1 MIDKKVIIMKCN
13 NCGCDNPDDAK
24 YCRVCGNVLQ
34 LESFFERLSEL
45 GFMPTTMIT
54 LKSSLGATLLLY
66 LLEIL
71 FIIGCFMVIGG
82 ILAFLDQPVL
92 SGNAC
97 SAFIALGG
105 FVCSFFIAYV
115 SFKYKLF
122 DKSFPNRYAKSE
134 LLKEADYIQVDF
146 VNDDDYTFIVKNKK
160 FGVYSVRRYEIQL
173 PAIYDWLSWKIE
185 GQILNVRQN
194 GRQYIMDIYGN
205 ELK

>member
-1 MIDKKVIIMKCN
+1 MKCN

-66 LLEIL
+66 LLELL
-71 FIIGCFMVIGG
+71 FIIGCLMVIAG
-82 ILAFLDQPVL
+82 IVNFFVRRD
-92 SGNAC
+92 SG
-97 SAFIALGG
+97 FVYVALGG
-105 FVCSFFIAYV
+105 FVCSFVIAYV
-115 SFKYKLF
+115 SFKCKLL
-122 DKSFPNRYAKSE
+122 DKSFPNRYVKSR
-134 LLKEADYIQVDF
+134 LLKETDYIQLDF
-146 VNDDDYTFIVKNKK
+146 VNDDDYAFIVKNKK

>member
-1 MIDKKVIIMKCN
+1 MIDRKVIIMKCN

-54 LKSSLGATLLLY
+54 LKGSLGATLLLY

-71 FIIGCFMVIGG
+71 FIIGCFMVIAG
-82 ILAFLDQPVL
+82 IVNFFVRRD
-92 SGNAC
+92 SG
-97 SAFIALGG
+97 FVFVALGG
-105 FVCSFFIAYV
+105 FVCSFVIAYV

-122 DKSFPNRYAKSE
+122 DKSFPNRYVKSE
-134 LLKEADYIQVDF
+134 LLKEADYIQLDF
-146 VNDDDYTFIVKNKK
+146 VNDDDYAFIVKNKK

>member
-1 MIDKKVIIMKCN
+1 MIDRKVIIMKCN

-66 LLEIL
+66 LLELL
-71 FIIGCFMVIGG
+71 FIIGCLMVIAG
-82 ILAFLDQPVL
+82 IVNFFVRRD
-92 SGNAC
+92 SG
-97 SAFIALGG
+97 FVFVALGG
-105 FVCSFFIAYV
+105 FVCSFVIAYV

-122 DKSFPNRYAKSE
+122 DKSFPNRYVKSR
-134 LLKEADYIQVDF
+134 LLKEADYIQLDF
-146 VNDDDYTFIVKNKK
+146 VNDDDYAFIVKNKK

>member
-1 MIDKKVIIMKCN
+1 
-13 NCGCDNPDDAK
+13 
-24 YCRVCGNVLQ
+24 
-34 LESFFERLSEL
+34 
-45 GFMPTTMIT
+45 MPTTMIT
-54 LKSSLGATLLLY
+54 LKGSLGATLLLY

>member
-1 MIDKKVIIMKCN
+1 MIDRKVIIMKCN

-54 LKSSLGATLLLY
+54 LKGSLGATLLLY
-66 LLEIL
+66 LLELL
-71 FIIGCFMVIGG
+71 FIIGCLMVIAG
-82 ILAFLDQPVL
+82 IVNFFVRRD
-92 SGNAC
+92 SG
-97 SAFIALGG
+97 FVYVALGG
-105 FVCSFFIAYV
+105 FVCSFVIAYV
-115 SFKYKLF
+115 SFKCKLL
-122 DKSFPNRYAKSE
+122 DKSFPNRYVKSR
-134 LLKEADYIQVDF
+134 LLKETDYIQLDF
-146 VNDDDYTFIVKNKK
+146 VNDDDYAFIVKNKK

>member
-1 MIDKKVIIMKCN
+1 MIDRKVIIMKCN

-34 LESFFERLSEL
+34 LESFFEKLSEL

-54 LKSSLGATLLLY
+54 LKGSLGATLLLY
-66 LLEIL
+66 LLEFL
-71 FIIGCFMVIGG
+71 FVIGCLMAIGG
-82 ILAFLDQPVL
+82 IVNFFVRRD
-92 SGNAC
+92 SG
-97 SAFIALGG
+97 FVFVALGG
-105 FVCSFFIAYV
+105 FVCSFVIAYV

-122 DKSFPNRYAKSE
+122 DKSFPNRYVKSE
-134 LLKEADYIQVDF
+134 LLKEADYIQLDF
-146 VNDDDYTFIVKNKK
+146 VNDDDYIFIVKNKK

>member
-1 MIDKKVIIMKCN
+1 MIDRKVIIMKCN

-54 LKSSLGATLLLY
+54 LKGSLGATLLLY

-71 FIIGCFMVIGG
+71 FIIGCFMVIAG
-82 ILAFLDQPVL
+82 IVNFFVRRD
-92 SGNAC
+92 SG
-97 SAFIALGG
+97 FVFVALGG
-105 FVCSFFIAYV
+105 FVCSFVIAYV

-122 DKSFPNRYAKSE
+122 DKSFPNRYVKSK
-134 LLKEADYIQVDF
+134 LLKEADYIQLDF
-146 VNDDDYTFIVKNKK
+146 VNDDDYIFIVKNKK

-185 GQILNVRQN
+185 GQILNVQQN

>member
-1 MIDKKVIIMKCN
+1 MIDRKVIIMKSN

-66 LLEIL
+66 LLEFL
-71 FIIGCFMVIGG
+71 FVIGCLMAIGG
-82 ILAFLDQPVL
+82 IVNFFVRRD
-92 SGNAC
+92 SG
-97 SAFIALGG
+97 FVFVALGG
-105 FVCSFFIAYV
+105 FVCSFVIAYV

-122 DKSFPNRYAKSE
+122 DKSFPNRYVKSE
-134 LLKEADYIQVDF
+134 LLKEADYIQLDF

-185 GQILNVRQN
+185 GQILNVQQN

>member
-1 MIDKKVIIMKCN
+1 MIDRKVIIMKCN

-34 LESFFERLSEL
+34 LESFFEKLSEL

-54 LKSSLGATLLLY
+54 LKGSLGATLLLY
-66 LLEIL
+66 LLELL
-71 FIIGCFMVIGG
+71 FIIGCLMVIAG
-82 ILAFLDQPVL
+82 IVNFFVRRD
-92 SGNAC
+92 SG
-97 SAFIALGG
+97 FVFVALGG
-105 FVCSFFIAYV
+105 FVCSFVIAYV
-115 SFKYKLF
+115 SFKCKLL
-122 DKSFPNRYAKSE
+122 DKSFPNRYVKSR
-134 LLKEADYIQVDF
+134 LLKETDYIQLDF
-146 VNDDDYTFIVKNKK
+146 VNDDDYAFIVKNKK

-185 GQILNVRQN
+185 GQILNVQQN

>member
-1 MIDKKVIIMKCN
+1 MIDRKVIIMKCN

-34 LESFFERLSEL
+34 LESFFEKLSEL
-45 GFMPTTMIT
+45 GFMPTTMIP
-54 LKSSLGATLLLY
+54 LKGSLGATLLLY
-66 LLEIL
+66 LLELL
-71 FIIGCFMVIGG
+71 FIIGCLMVIAG
-82 ILAFLDQPVL
+82 IVNFFVRRD
-92 SGNAC
+92 SG
-97 SAFIALGG
+97 FVFVALGG
-105 FVCSFFIAYV
+105 FVCSFVIAYV
-115 SFKYKLF
+115 SFKCKLL
-122 DKSFPNRYAKSE
+122 DKSFPNRYVKSR
-134 LLKEADYIQVDF
+134 LLKETDYIQLDF
-146 VNDDDYTFIVKNKK
+146 VNDDDYAFIVKNKK

>member
-1 MIDKKVIIMKCN
+1 MIDRKVIIMKCN

-34 LESFFERLSEL
+34 LESFFEKLSEL

-54 LKSSLGATLLLY
+54 LKGSLGATLLLY
-66 LLEIL
+66 LLELL
-71 FIIGCFMVIGG
+71 FIIGCLMVIAG
-82 ILAFLDQPVL
+82 IVNFFVRRD
-92 SGNAC
+92 SG
-97 SAFIALGG
+97 FVFVALGG
-105 FVCSFFIAYV
+105 FVCSFVIAYV
-115 SFKYKLF
+115 SFTCKLL
-122 DKSFPNRYAKSE
+122 DKSFPNRYVKSR
-134 LLKEADYIQVDF
+134 LLKETDYIQLDF
-146 VNDDDYTFIVKNKK
+146 VNDDDYAFIVKNKK

>member
-1 MIDKKVIIMKCN
+1 VIDRKVIIMKCN

-34 LESFFERLSEL
+34 LESFFEKLSEL

-54 LKSSLGATLLLY
+54 LKGSLGATLLLY
-66 LLEIL
+66 LLELL
-71 FIIGCFMVIGG
+71 FIIGCLMVIAG
-82 ILAFLDQPVL
+82 IVNFFVRRD
-92 SGNAC
+92 SG
-97 SAFIALGG
+97 FVYVALGG
-105 FVCSFFIAYV
+105 FVCSFVIAYV
-115 SFKYKLF
+115 SFKCKLL
-122 DKSFPNRYAKSE
+122 DKSFPNRYVKSR
-134 LLKEADYIQVDF
+134 LLKETDYIQLDF
-146 VNDDDYTFIVKNKK
+146 VNDDDYAFIVKNKK

>member
-54 LKSSLGATLLLY
+54 LKGSLGATLLLY
-66 LLEIL
+66 LLELL
-71 FIIGCFMVIGG
+71 FIIGCFMVIAG
-82 ILAFLDQPVL
+82 IVNFFVRRD
-92 SGNAC
+92 SG
-97 SAFIALGG
+97 FVFVALGG
-105 FVCSFFIAYV
+105 FVCSFVIAYV

-122 DKSFPNRYAKSE
+122 DKSFPNRYVKSE
-134 LLKEADYIQVDF
+134 LLKEADYIQLDF

>member
-1 MIDKKVIIMKCN
+1 MIDRKVIIMKCN

-45 GFMPTTMIT
+45 GFIPTTMIT
-54 LKSSLGATLLLY
+54 LKGSLGATLLLY

-71 FIIGCFMVIGG
+71 FIIGCLMAIGG
-82 ILAFLDQPVL
+82 IIVFFVQPL
-92 SGNAC
+92 SVQV
-97 SAFIALGG
+97 F
-105 FVCSFFIAYV
+105 AYV

-122 DKSFPNRYAKSE
+122 DKSFPNRYVKSE

-185 GQILNVRQN
+185 GQILNVQQN

>member
-1 MIDKKVIIMKCN
+1 MIDRKVIIMKCN

-34 LESFFERLSEL
+34 LESFFEKLSEL

-54 LKSSLGATLLLY
+54 LKGSLGATLLLY
-66 LLEIL
+66 LLELL
-71 FIIGCFMVIGG
+71 FIIGCLMVIAG
-82 ILAFLDQPVL
+82 IVNFFVRRD
-92 SGNAC
+92 SG
-97 SAFIALGG
+97 FVFVALGG
-105 FVCSFFIAYV
+105 FVCSFVIAYV
-115 SFKYKLF
+115 SFKCKLL
-122 DKSFPNRYAKSE
+122 DKSFPNRYVKSR
-134 LLKEADYIQVDF
+134 LLKETDYIQLDF
-146 VNDDDYTFIVKNKK
+146 VNDDDYAFIVKNKK

-185 GQILNVRQN
+185 RQILNVRQN

>member
-1 MIDKKVIIMKCN
+1 MKCN

-54 LKSSLGATLLLY
+54 LKGSLGATLLLY

-71 FIIGCFMVIGG
+71 FIIGCFMVIAG
-82 ILAFLDQPVL
+82 IVNFFVRRD
-92 SGNAC
+92 SG
-97 SAFIALGG
+97 FVFVALGG
-105 FVCSFFIAYV
+105 FVCSFVIAYV

-122 DKSFPNRYAKSE
+122 DKSFPNRYVKSE
-134 LLKEADYIQVDF
+134 LLKEADYIQLDF
-146 VNDDDYTFIVKNKK
+146 VNDDDYIFIVKNKK

-185 GQILNVRQN
+185 GQILNVQQN

>member
-1 MIDKKVIIMKCN
+1 MIDRKVIIMKCN

-54 LKSSLGATLLLY
+54 LKSSLGATH
-66 LLEIL
+66 LLEFL
-71 FIIGCFMVIGG
+71 FVIGCLMVIAG
-82 ILAFLDQPVL
+82 IVNFFVRRD
-92 SGNAC
+92 SG
-97 SAFIALGG
+97 FVYVALGG
-105 FVCSFFIAYV
+105 FVCSFVIAYV
-115 SFKYKLF
+115 SFKCKLL
-122 DKSFPNRYAKSE
+122 DKSFPNRYVKSR
-134 LLKEADYIQVDF
+134 LLKETDYIQLDF
-146 VNDDDYTFIVKNKK
+146 VNDDDYAFIVKNKK

>member
-1 MIDKKVIIMKCN
+1 MIDRKVIIMKCN

-34 LESFFERLSEL
+34 LESFFEKLSEL

-54 LKSSLGATLLLY
+54 LKGSLGATLLLY
-66 LLEIL
+66 LLELL
-71 FIIGCFMVIGG
+71 FIIGCLMVIAG
-82 ILAFLDQPVL
+82 IVNFFVRRD
-92 SGNAC
+92 SG
-97 SAFIALGG
+97 FVYVALGG
-105 FVCSFFIAYV
+105 FVCSFVIAYV

-122 DKSFPNRYAKSE
+122 DKSFPNRYVKSE
-134 LLKEADYIQVDF
+134 LLKEADYIQLDF
-146 VNDDDYTFIVKNKK
+146 VNDDDYAFIVKNKK

>member
-1 MIDKKVIIMKCN
+1 
-13 NCGCDNPDDAK
+13 
-24 YCRVCGNVLQ
+24 
-34 LESFFERLSEL
+34 
-45 GFMPTTMIT
+45 
-54 LKSSLGATLLLY
+54 
-66 LLEIL
+66 
-71 FIIGCFMVIGG
+71 MVIGG

>member
-54 LKSSLGATLLLY
+54 LKGSLGATLLLY
-66 LLEIL
+66 LLELL
-71 FIIGCFMVIGG
+71 FIIGCLMVIAG
-82 ILAFLDQPVL
+82 IVNFFVRRD
-92 SGNAC
+92 SG
-97 SAFIALGG
+97 FVYVALGG
-105 FVCSFFIAYV
+105 FVCSFVIAYV
-115 SFKYKLF
+115 SFKCKLL
-122 DKSFPNRYAKSE
+122 DKSFPNRYVKSR
-134 LLKEADYIQVDF
+134 LLKETDYIQLDF
-146 VNDDDYTFIVKNKK
+146 VNDDDYAFIVKNKK

>member
-1 MIDKKVIIMKCN
+1 VIDRKVIIMKCN

-24 YCRVCGNVLQ
+24 YCRVCGNVLK
-34 LESFFERLSEL
+34 LESFFEKLSEL

-54 LKSSLGATLLLY
+54 LKGSLGATLLLY
-66 LLEIL
+66 LLELL
-71 FIIGCFMVIGG
+71 FIIGCLMVIAG
-82 ILAFLDQPVL
+82 IVNFFVRRD
-92 SGNAC
+92 SG
-97 SAFIALGG
+97 FVYVALGG
-105 FVCSFFIAYV
+105 FVCSFVIAYV
-115 SFKYKLF
+115 SFKCKLL
-122 DKSFPNRYAKSE
+122 DKSFPNRYVKSR
-134 LLKEADYIQVDF
+134 LLKETDYIQLDF
-146 VNDDDYTFIVKNKK
+146 VNDDDYAFIVKNKK

>member
-1 MIDKKVIIMKCN
+1 MIDRKVIIMKCN

-66 LLEIL
+66 LLEFL
-71 FIIGCFMVIGG
+71 FVIGCLMAIGG
-82 ILAFLDQPVL
+82 IVNFFVRRD
-92 SGNAC
+92 SG
-97 SAFIALGG
+97 FVFVALGG
-105 FVCSFFIAYV
+105 FVCSFVIAYV

-122 DKSFPNRYAKSE
+122 DKSFPNRYVKSR
-134 LLKEADYIQVDF
+134 LLKEADYIQLDF
-146 VNDDDYTFIVKNKK
+146 VNDDYAFIVKNKK

>member
-1 MIDKKVIIMKCN
+1 MKCN

-34 LESFFERLSEL
+34 LESFFEKLSEL

-54 LKSSLGATLLLY
+54 LKGSLGATLLLY
-66 LLEIL
+66 LLELL
-71 FIIGCFMVIGG
+71 FIIGCLMVIAG
-82 ILAFLDQPVL
+82 IVNFFVRRD
-92 SGNAC
+92 SG
-97 SAFIALGG
+97 FVYVALGG
-105 FVCSFFIAYV
+105 FVCSFVIAYV
-115 SFKYKLF
+115 SFKYKLL
-122 DKSFPNRYAKSE
+122 DKSFPNRYVKSR
-134 LLKEADYIQVDF
+134 LLKETDYIQLDF
-146 VNDDDYTFIVKNKK
+146 VNDDDYAFIVKNKK

>member
-1 MIDKKVIIMKCN
+1 MIDRKVIIMKCN

-34 LESFFERLSEL
+34 LESFFEKLSEL

-54 LKSSLGATLLLY
+54 LKGSLGATLLLY
-66 LLEIL
+66 LLEFL
-71 FIIGCFMVIGG
+71 FVIGCLMVIAG
-82 ILAFLDQPVL
+82 IVNFFVRRD
-92 SGNAC
+92 SG
-97 SAFIALGG
+97 FVYVALGG
-105 FVCSFFIAYV
+105 FVCSFVIAYV
-115 SFKYKLF
+115 SFKCKLL
-122 DKSFPNRYAKSE
+122 DKSFPNRYVKSR
-134 LLKEADYIQVDF
+134 LLKETDYIQLDF
-146 VNDDDYTFIVKNKK
+146 VNDDDYAFIVKNKK

>member
-1 MIDKKVIIMKCN
+1 MIDRKVIIMKCN

-34 LESFFERLSEL
+34 LESFFEKLSEL

-54 LKSSLGATLLLY
+54 LKGSLGATLLLY
-66 LLEIL
+66 LLELL
-71 FIIGCFMVIGG
+71 FIIGCLMVIAG
-82 ILAFLDQPVL
+82 IDNFFVRRD
-92 SGNAC
+92 SG
-97 SAFIALGG
+97 FVFVALGG
-105 FVCSFFIAYV
+105 FVCSFVIAYV
-115 SFKYKLF
+115 SFKCKLL
-122 DKSFPNRYAKSE
+122 DKSFPNRYVKSR
-134 LLKEADYIQVDF
+134 LLKETDYIQLDF
-146 VNDDDYTFIVKNKK
+146 VNDDDYAFIVKNKK

-185 GQILNVRQN
+185 GQILNVQQN

>member
-1 MIDKKVIIMKCN
+1 MIDRKVIIMKCN

-66 LLEIL
+66 LLELL
-71 FIIGCFMVIGG
+71 FIIGCLMVIAG
-82 ILAFLDQPVL
+82 IVNFFVRRD
-92 SGNAC
+92 SG
-97 SAFIALGG
+97 FVYVALGG
-105 FVCSFFIAYV
+105 FVCSFVIAYV

-122 DKSFPNRYAKSE
+122 DKSFPNRYVKSR
-134 LLKEADYIQVDF
+134 LLKEADYIQLDF
-146 VNDDDYTFIVKNKK
+146 VNDDYAFIVKNKK

>member
-1 MIDKKVIIMKCN
+1 MIDRKVIIMKCN

-54 LKSSLGATLLLY
+54 LKGSLGATLLLY

-71 FIIGCFMVIGG
+71 FIIGCFMVIAG
-82 ILAFLDQPVL
+82 IVNFFVRRD
-92 SGNAC
+92 SG
-97 SAFIALGG
+97 FVFVALGG
-105 FVCSFFIAYV
+105 FVCSFVIAYV

-122 DKSFPNRYAKSE
+122 DKSFPNRYVKSE
-134 LLKEADYIQVDF
+134 LLKEADYIQLDF
-146 VNDDDYTFIVKNKK
+146 VNDDDYIFIVKNKK

-185 GQILNVRQN
+185 GQILNVQQN